1 MPVKSKLPAYVAAF
15 INALIIG
22 LSFLFVKIALESAN
36 PIDALAHRFTIS
48 FVVILIPVLF
58 GLLKLNI
65 RLKDIVSIL
74 PLAIFYPTLFFG
86 LQVFGLVSSSSSEA
100 GIILALSPIFTVLL
114 AGFFLKE
121 HTSVWQKYS
130 VLLSVTG
137 VIYIFVMKGTSLDLS
152 NFKGLALLVLSALS
166 MAIYSVLARPL
177 TKKFK
182 PMELTFV
189 MLMIGF
195 IVFNGVSVSKHVW
208 NGSMHEYFQPFTS
221 SAFVLSTLY
230 LGVLSSLVTSLMS
243 NFALSRIEASKMSVF
258 SNLSTLISM
267 LAGILFLQEE
277 LGYYHIIG
285 AVMILAGVLGVNF
298 LDPAR
303 RKQTGVTKAIPKES

>member
-1 MPVKSKLPAYVAAF
+1 MSVKSKIPAYAAAC

-22 LSFLFVKIALESAN
+22 LSFLFVKIALESAD

-48 FVVILIPVLF
+48 FIVVLIPVLF
-58 GLLKLNI
+58 GWLKLNI
-65 RLKDIVSIL
+65 RLKDAVSIL
-74 PLAIFYPTLFFG
+74 PLAIFYPALFFG

-114 AGFFLKE
+114 AGVFLKE
-121 HTSVWQKYS
+121 YTSVWQKYS
-130 VLLSVTG
+130 VLLSVAG
-137 VIYIFVMKGTSLDLS
+137 VIYIFVMKGTSFDLS
-152 NFKGLALLVLSALS
+152 NFKGLVLLVLSALS
-166 MAIYSVLARPL
+166 MAVYSVLARPL

-182 PMELTFV
+182 PIELTFV

-195 IVFNGVSVSKHVW
+195 IFFNGMSIFKHVW

-221 SAFVLSTLY
+221 SSFVLSTVY
-230 LGVLSSLVTSLMS
+230 LGVLSSLVTSLLS

-267 LAGILFLQEE
+267 LAGVLFLHEE
-277 LGYYHIIG
+277 LGYYYIIG

-298 LDPAR
+298 LDPTR